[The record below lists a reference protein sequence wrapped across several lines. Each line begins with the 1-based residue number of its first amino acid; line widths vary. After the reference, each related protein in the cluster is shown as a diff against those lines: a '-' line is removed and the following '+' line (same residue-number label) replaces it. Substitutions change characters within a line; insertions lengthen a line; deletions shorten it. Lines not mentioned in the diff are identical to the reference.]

1 MNRLK
6 AGGKLGIILAILV
19 FGTIVLVHELGHFLL
34 AKANGIRVDEFSIG
48 MGPRLFSK
56 VKGETRYS
64 LKLFPIG
71 GSCMMGEDDAEDT
84 SEGSFNSKSVWARMA
99 VVAAGA
105 VFNFILA
112 FLFAVILVGYT
123 GYDEPVISG
132 VTSGYSAEAEGMQ
145 AGDRIVKIN
154 GKRIH
159 LWREVTYY
167 NMFHPG
173 ETVELVYERDGERQ
187 EITLVPKQDENG
199 RYMLGVMASSSY
211 TKANL
216 FTALQYGVYEVK
228 FWICTTIESLKMLI
242 TGSVGIDQLSGP
254 VGIVNIV
261 DDTYKQTKSYGALV
275 VLMQMLNIGILLSAN
290 LGVMNLLPLPALDGG
305 RLVFLMIEAIR
316 GKRVPPDKEGIVHFV
331 GMMLLFALMIFVLF
345 NDLKRIF

>member
-1 MNRLK
+1 M
-6 AGGKLGIILAILV
+6 GIILAILV
-19 FGTIVLVHELGHFLL
+19 FGTIVFVHELGHFLL

-48 MGPRLFSK
+48 MGPRLLSK

-71 GSCMMGEDDAEDT
+71 GSCMMGEDDVDDM

-99 VVAAGA
+99 VVVAGA
-105 VFNFILA
+105 AFNFILA
-112 FLFAVILVGYT
+112 FVFAVIIVGYA

-132 VTSGYSAEAEGMQ
+132 TVEGYSAEAEGMQ
-145 AGDRIVKIN
+145 AGDRIVKMN
-154 GKRIH
+154 GKKIH

-167 NMFHPG
+167 NMFHQG
-173 ETVELVYERDGERQ
+173 ETVDLVYERGGEKY
-187 EITLVPKQDENG
+187 EVTIVPKQDEDGN
-199 RYMLGVMASSSY
+199 YLLGVLSPGEY
-211 TKANL
+211 TKANVL
-216 FTALQYGVYEVK
+216 TAMQYGVYEVK
-228 FWICTTIESLKMLI
+228 FWICTTIESLKMLV
-242 TGSVGIDQLSGP
+242 TGGVGIDQLSGP
-254 VGIVNIV
+254 VGIVDVV
-261 DDTYKQTKSYGALV
+261 DETYQQSKSYGFLV

-305 RLVFLMIEAIR
+305 RLVFLIIEAIR

-331 GMMLLFALMIFVLF
+331 GMILLFALMIFVLF

>member
-1 MNRLK
+1 M
-6 AGGKLGIILAILV
+6 GIILAILV
-19 FGTIVLVHELGHFLL
+19 FGTIVFVHELGHFLL

-48 MGPRLFSK
+48 MGPRLLSK

-71 GSCMMGEDDAEDT
+71 GSCMMGEDDVDDM

-99 VVAAGA
+99 VVVAGA
-105 VFNFILA
+105 AFNFILA
-112 FLFAVILVGYT
+112 FVFAVIIVGYA

-132 VTSGYSAEAEGMQ
+132 TVEGYSAEAEGMQ
-145 AGDRIVKIN
+145 AGDRIVKMN
-154 GKRIH
+154 GKKIN

-167 NMFHPG
+167 NMFHQG
-173 ETVELVYERDGERQ
+173 ETVDLLYERGGEKY
-187 EITLVPKQDENG
+187 EVTIVPKQDEDGN
-199 RYMLGVMASSSY
+199 YLLGVLSPGEY
-211 TKANL
+211 TKANVL
-216 FTALQYGVYEVK
+216 TAMQYGVYEVK
-228 FWICTTIESLKMLI
+228 FWICTTIESLKMLV
-242 TGSVGIDQLSGP
+242 TGGVGIDQLSGP
-254 VGIVNIV
+254 VGIVDVV
-261 DDTYKQTKSYGALV
+261 DETYQQSKSYGFLV

-305 RLVFLMIEAIR
+305 RLVFLIIEAIR

-331 GMMLLFALMIFVLF
+331 GMILLFALMIFVLF

>member
-1 MNRLK
+1 M
-6 AGGKLGIILAILV
+6 GIILAILV
-19 FGTIVLVHELGHFLL
+19 FGIIVFVHELGHFLL

-48 MGPRLFSK
+48 MGPRLLSK

-71 GSCMMGEDDAEDT
+71 GSCMMGEDDVDDM
-84 SEGSFNSKSVWARMA
+84 SEGSFNSKSVWARIA

-112 FLFAVILVGYT
+112 FIFAVIIIAYT
-123 GYDEPVISG
+123 GYDKPVISG
-132 VTSGYSAEAEGMQ
+132 VVSGYSAEAEGMQ
-145 AGDRIVKIN
+145 AGDRILRMNGKKIN
-154 GKRIH
+154 

-167 NMFHPG
+167 NTFHQG
-173 ETVELVYERDGERQ
+173 EEIEVIYERDGETY
-187 EITLVPKQDENG
+187 EVTITPKKSEDG
-199 RYMLGVMASSSY
+199 RYLMGVMAPANY
-211 TKANL
+211 EKANV

-242 TGSVGIDQLSGP
+242 TGSVGMDQLSGP
-254 VGIVNIV
+254 VGIVDV
-261 DDTYKQTKSYGALV
+261 VGDTYEQSKSYGALIV
-275 VLMQMLNIGILLSAN
+275 FMQMLNIGILLSAN

-305 RLVFLMIEAIR
+305 RLVFLIIEAIR
-316 GKRVPPDKEGIVHFV
+316 GKRVDPEKEGIVHGI
-331 GMMLLFALMIFVLF
+331 GMILLLALMVFVLF